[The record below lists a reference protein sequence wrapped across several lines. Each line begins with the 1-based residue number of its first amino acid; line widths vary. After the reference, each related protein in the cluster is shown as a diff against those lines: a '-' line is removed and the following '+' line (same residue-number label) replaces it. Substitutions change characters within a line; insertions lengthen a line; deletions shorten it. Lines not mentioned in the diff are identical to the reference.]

1 MGYADAMRTAA
12 LALASVLAA
21 TACATPLPHLEIP
34 RAPTSKD
41 GYELRAA
48 YFKSY
53 APDSRE
59 YSHIFLHGGDRVYW
73 PEDLAPAVDDESP
86 TAKAIREYLDARDKA
101 APLQAVGN
109 GSMAVFGIGM
119 LGFLASPFLL
129 FVDPLPSEAAFGSMA
144 VTGGVSGIA
153 LVVGLGA
160 AMMNGDEQR
169 MAEAADRASRT
180 YPQSLSDRV
189 GIHIDVNGNLI
200 DSNTGGATGTEL
212 PPPGPATS
220 DL

>member
-1 MGYADAMRTAA
+1 MRTVA
-12 LALASVLAA
+12 LAAAVLLAA
-21 TACATPLPHLEIP
+21 ACATPLPHLEIP
-34 RAPTSKD
+34 RAPTDKD
-41 GYELRAA
+41 AYELRAA
-48 YFKSY
+48 YFKTY

-86 TAKAIREYLDARDKA
+86 TAKAIRDYLEARDKA
-101 APLQAVGN
+101 APLQAVSG
-109 GSMAVFGIGM
+109 GSMAVFGVGM

-129 FVDPLPSEAAFGSMA
+129 FIDPLPSEVAFGSMA
-144 VTGGVSGIA
+144 VTGTVSGVA

-169 MAEAADRASRT
+169 MADAADRASRT

-189 GIHIDVNGNLI
+189 GIHIDANGNLI
-200 DSNTGGATGTEL
+200 DSNAGAAPGGAT
-212 PPPGPATS
+212 PPAGPTTS